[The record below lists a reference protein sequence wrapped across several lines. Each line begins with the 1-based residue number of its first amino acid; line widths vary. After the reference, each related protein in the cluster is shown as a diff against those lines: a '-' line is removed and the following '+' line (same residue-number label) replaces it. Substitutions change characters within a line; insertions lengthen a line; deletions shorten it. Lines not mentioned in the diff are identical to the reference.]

1 MKKIS
6 NYSNSNPTIEELLK
20 RVQLL
25 EKKNA
30 ELEAKLEKE
39 KAESEAKINWLKEQL
54 RLYQSKRFGA
64 SSERTFPGQLEL
76 PLFNEAEKEA
86 NPELPEPTV
95 ETITY
100 RRRKK
105 RGQRQ
110 LMLENLPVE
119 TIEHRLSEDE
129 QVCSCCGGNLHEM
142 STEVRQ
148 ELKYI
153 PAEVKVVKHVRYV
166 YSCRHCE
173 QEEIETPIK
182 TAPMPKSPI
191 PGSLASPSILA
202 HIMNQKYVDA
212 LPLYRQEKSWKRIGL
227 NLSRQ
232 TMANWMIYTASHWLE
247 KLYERMHHLLLKLD
261 IIFADETTLQVLH
274 EPGRSASSKSYLWLY
289 RTGKEGP
296 PIILYDYRET
306 RAGENP
312 KEFLQGFKGY
322 LQVDGYAGY
331 HKVENVTL
339 VGCWAHARRGFT
351 DALKSLPANSPKP
364 VMATEGLQF
373 CNHLFAIERDLKEL
387 EPHDRYEKR
396 LELSKP
402 VLDSFFSWLNIQ
414 KQKVLPKSS
423 LGQAIT
429 YCLNQWDKLVAFL
442 EDGRLEIDNNRSER
456 SIKPVVI
463 GRKNWLFSNTPQ
475 GAKASAIIYSI
486 VETAIA
492 NGLNPFYYLRY
503 LFEQL
508 PNIDLTDIDALDRLL
523 PWSKTLPIT
532 CIAFKQSTK

>member
-1 MKKIS
+1 MKRIS

-182 TAPMPKSPI
+182 TAPMPKP
-191 PGSLASPSILA
+191 PILA
-202 HIMNQKYVDA
+202 NFSVA
-212 LPLYRQEKSWKRIGL
+212 
-227 NLSRQ
+227 
-232 TMANWMIYTASHWLE
+232 IYFGSY
-247 KLYERMHHLLLKLD
+247 YEPK
-261 IIFADETTLQVLH
+261 IC
-274 EPGRSASSKSYLWLY
+274 RSASSISSRKKLEAYWTQFIS
-289 RTGKEGP
+289 P
-296 PIILYDYRET
+296 
-306 RAGENP
+306 N
-312 KEFLQGFKGY
+312 
-322 LQVDGYAGY
+322 DG
-331 HKVENVTL
+331 
-339 VGCWAHARRGFT
+339 
-351 DALKSLPANSPKP
+351 
-364 VMATEGLQF
+364 
-373 CNHLFAIERDLKEL
+373 
-387 EPHDRYEKR
+387 
-396 LELSKP
+396 
-402 VLDSFFSWLNIQ
+402 
-414 KQKVLPKSS
+414 
-423 LGQAIT
+423 
-429 YCLNQWDKLVAFL
+429 
-442 EDGRLEIDNNRSER
+442 
-456 SIKPVVI
+456 
-463 GRKNWLFSNTPQ
+463 
-475 GAKASAIIYSI
+475 
-486 VETAIA
+486 
-492 NGLNPFYYLRY
+492 
-503 LFEQL
+503 
-508 PNIDLTDIDALDRLL
+508 
-523 PWSKTLPIT
+523 
-532 CIAFKQSTK
+532 